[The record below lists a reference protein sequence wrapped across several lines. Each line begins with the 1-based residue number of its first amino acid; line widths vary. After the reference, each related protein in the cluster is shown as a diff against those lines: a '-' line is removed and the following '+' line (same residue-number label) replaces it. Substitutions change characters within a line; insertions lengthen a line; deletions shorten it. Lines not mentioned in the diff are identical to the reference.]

1 MLPPESNSRMPTA
14 PLNRPADELP
24 ARCEVLVVGA
34 GPAGSAAARALARAG
49 ADVVLVDQ
57 HAFPRDKVCGDG
69 LIPDAHRAL
78 ARLGVLDEV
87 LARARRVRHLR
98 CVAPRGGRVDVPG
111 TLAVLPRR
119 ELDELLCRAAV
130 EAGAR
135 MHAPLRFVAP
145 LEEGGRVVGAR
156 LRGPEGGAAAA
167 AGDAGTARVDET
179 PGTARAGPASKA
191 ARADTP
197 PAEAARAATREIRA
211 DWVVLATGAVPQALI
226 AAGLCERR
234 TPSAVAL
241 RGYVRNEAMVARI
254 TELEVLWHRRLKP
267 GYGWIFP
274 CPGGVFN
281 IGVGVAHSHRPG
293 RDGRHAMPDVNLR
306 EVFAAFTEAHPPA
319 RALMDGGTPLGEL
332 KGAPLRCSLE
342 GARFTRPGLLVA
354 GEAAGTTYAL
364 TGEGIGKALET
375 GLLAAEAVLA
385 GRRERLDDAAVRAHY
400 EAALEGLR
408 PRFAIYDKASSV
420 NARPW
425 LVDLLVWS
433 ARRSRRRLERMSGVL
448 EETHSPGNLI
458 TAGSFL
464 RMVFE
469 R

>member
-57 HAFPRDKVCGDG
+57 HVFPRDKVCGDG

-87 LARARRVRHLR
+87 LALARRVRHLR

-145 LEEGGRVVGAR
+145 LEEDGRVVGAR
-156 LRGPEGGAAAA
+156 LQAPRGGAAAA
-167 AGDAGTARVDET
+167 ARDAGAARVDAA
-179 PGTARAGPASKA
+179 PGAAQADAASDAAPAA
-191 ARADTP
+191 M
-197 PAEAARAATREIRA
+197 REIRA
-211 DWVVLATGAVPQALI
+211 EWVVLATGAVPQALI

-241 RGYVRNEAMVARI
+241 RGYVRNEGMVGRI
-254 TELEVLWHRRLKP
+254 TELEVLWHQRLKP

-293 RDGRHAMPDVNLR
+293 PDGRHTMPDVNLR
-306 EVFAAFTEAHPPA
+306 EVFAAFTEVHPPA

-385 GRRERLDDAAVRAHY
+385 GRRERLGDAAVRTRY

-408 PRFAIYDKASSV
+408 PRFAIYDKANSV
-420 NARPW
+420 NERPW

-458 TAGSFL
+458 TARSFL

>member
-1 MLPPESNSRMPTA
+1 MPTG
-14 PLNRPADELP
+14 PVLNRPAAELP
-24 ARCEVLVVGA
+24 ARCQVLVVGA

-49 ADVVLVDQ
+49 VEVVLVDQ

-87 LARARRVRHLR
+87 MAGARPARHLR
-98 CVAPRGGRVDVPG
+98 CVAPRGGRIDVPG

-119 ELDELLCRAAV
+119 ELDLILCRAAA

-135 MHAPLRFVAP
+135 MHAPLRFLAP
-145 LEEGGRVVGAR
+145 LEEAGRVVGAR
-156 LRGPEGGAAAA
+156 LQDPGAARGEP
-167 AGDAGTARVDET
+167 AG
-179 PGTARAGPASKA
+179 
-191 ARADTP
+191 
-197 PAEAARAATREIRA
+197 EAAATREIRA
-211 DWVVLATGAVPQALI
+211 DWVLLATGAVPQALI

-234 TPSAVAL
+234 TPSAVTL
-241 RGYVRNEAMVARI
+241 RGYVRNEAMAGRL

-274 CPGGVFN
+274 CGDGVFN
-281 IGVGVAHSHRPG
+281 VGVGVAHSHRPG
-293 RDGRHAMPDVNLR
+293 RDGRLAMPDVNLR
-306 EVFAAFTEAHPPA
+306 EVFAAFTEVHPPA

-332 KGAPLRCSLE
+332 KGAPLRCSLA
-342 GARFTRPGLLVA
+342 GARFSRPGLLVA

-375 GLLAAEAVLA
+375 GLLAAEALLA
-385 GRRERLDDAAVRAHY
+385 GGGGRLDDAAVRARY
-400 EAALEGLR
+400 EADLEALR
-408 PRFAIYDKASSV
+408 PRFAVYDKANSV
-420 NARPW
+420 NERPW

-433 ARRSRRRLERMSGVL
+433 ARRSPRRLQRMSGVL

-458 TAGSFL
+458 TPRSFL